1 MRGLERVT
9 HLVAENDEVIPPA
22 AERQFAERMGADI
35 IEVRSGHCAMSS
47 HPEETHE
54 RIVTTANAVLA

>member
-1 MRGLERVT
+1 
-9 HLVAENDEVIPPA
+9 VIPPPA
-22 AERQFAERMGADI
+22 AEPQFAERMGADT

-54 RIVTTANAVLA
+54 RILTAANAAVPA